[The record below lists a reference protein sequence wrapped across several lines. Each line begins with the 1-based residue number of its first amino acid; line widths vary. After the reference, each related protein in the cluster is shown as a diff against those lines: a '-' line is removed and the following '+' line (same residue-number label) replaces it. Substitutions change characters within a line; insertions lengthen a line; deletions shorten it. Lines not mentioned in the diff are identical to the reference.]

1 MYMKALSVSDI
12 NNYIKKMMDN
22 DFILNNSLI
31 KGEIS
36 NFKIHSSGHIY
47 FSLKDLNSKINCVMF
62 KSYAANLK
70 IIPQDGMKVIVKGR
84 ISTYVKGGNYQLY
97 CESIQLDGLGEL
109 YIAFE
114 QLKEKLQR
122 EGLFDMEH
130 KRPIPK
136 YAKRIG
142 VITSPTGA
150 AIRDIINVTKR
161 RNSSVNLLIYP
172 AIVQGVN
179 ASRDVIN
186 GIEVLNKRNDID
198 LIIIAR
204 GGGSIEELWAFNDEN
219 LARAIY
225 KSSIPVI
232 TGVGHEVDYTIVDFV
247 SDKRAPTPSAA
258 AEIAVFNLD
267 EVNSNIINYKK
278 TLKYNILNSIK
289 DKYNKLNI
297 LSKTLSLNNPERNI
311 VNEYDKIDRL
321 LEKINYIISMQIDKR
336 KNKLDQITAIMT
348 TNNPLNVL
356 KKGYSIIEDYEGNI
370 ISSLEALNEAQEVN
384 VILKNG
390 KGKYKIEKL

>member
-1 MYMKALSVSDI
+1 
-12 NNYIKKMMDN
+12 
-22 DFILNNSLI
+22 
-31 KGEIS
+31 
-36 NFKIHSSGHIY
+36 
-47 FSLKDLNSKINCVMF
+47 
-62 KSYAANLK
+62 
-70 IIPQDGMKVIVKGR
+70 
-84 ISTYVKGGNYQLY
+84 
-97 CESIQLDGLGEL
+97 
-109 YIAFE
+109 
-114 QLKEKLQR
+114 
-122 EGLFDMEH
+122 MEH

-321 LEKINYIISMQIDKR
+321 LEKINYIISMQIDKK

>member
-136 YAKRIG
+136 YAKKIG

-161 RNSSVNLLIYP
+161 RNNSVNLLIYP

-204 GGGSIEELWAFNDEN
+204 GGGSIEELWTFNDEN

-247 SDKRAPTPSAA
+247 DRKSTR
-258 AEIAVFNLD
+258 
-267 EVNSNIINYKK
+267 
-278 TLKYNILNSIK
+278 LNSSHA
-289 DKYNKLNI
+289 NI
-297 LSKTLSLNNPERNI
+297 S
-311 VNEYDKIDRL
+311 Y
-321 LEKINYIISMQIDKR
+321 
-336 KNKLDQITAIMT
+336 A
-348 TNNPLNVL
+348 
-356 KKGYSIIEDYEGNI
+356 
-370 ISSLEALNEAQEVN
+370 
-384 VILKNG
+384 
-390 KGKYKIEKL
+390 